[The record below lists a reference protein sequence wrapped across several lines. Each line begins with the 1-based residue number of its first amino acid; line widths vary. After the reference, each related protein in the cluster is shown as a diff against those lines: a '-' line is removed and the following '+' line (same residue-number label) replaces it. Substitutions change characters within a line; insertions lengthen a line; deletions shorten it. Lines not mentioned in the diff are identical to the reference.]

1 MSGDT
6 TAAIYQL
13 WINSA
18 IPREQQGG
26 IVYFIRS
33 SSSMVTNK
41 FQDGLIPIG
50 KIERS
55 SDRIVQKIAI

>member
-18 IPREQQGG
+18 ISREQQGG